1 MMIMVMRKIFLLKFI
16 ETILHTDGTN
26 TQSACAFPLLS
37 FMSYLHHHLQHT
49 HYQLNIGQF
58 RVWDVRAMENV
69 HTLSGHTASI
79 SAIHFSENGYIAATG
94 DL

>member
-1 MMIMVMRKIFLLKFI
+1 MGVVGIVDMMIMVM
-16 ETILHTDGTN
+16 N
-26 TQSACAFPLLS
+26 VMLS
-37 FMSYLHHHLQHT
+37 SSDDHHSMSYLHHHLQHT
-49 HYQLNIGQF
+49 RYQLYKGQF